1 MLYQKHT
8 KLETNHNGQLNMLI
22 FFLKIERF
30 TWPDKTILRQDKKK
44 VFRKNL
50 TKKADSSSSGGKK

>member
-1 MLYQKHT
+1 
-8 KLETNHNGQLNMLI
+8 MLI